1 MSPCRLQ
8 VRLTHELDTAFVRWT
23 CNQGAEKE
31 VEKKLGK
38 VVGRLRTALFKAL
51 AMPFSPRL
59 EFKYDKL
66 SEQIHAIEDAFDR
79 LHDL

>member
-1 MSPCRLQ
+1 M
-8 VRLTHELDTAFVRWT
+8 THELDTAFVRWT
-23 CNQGAEKE
+23 CNEGAREQA
-31 VEKKLGK
+31 EKKLGR
-38 VVGRLRTALFKAL
+38 VAGRLRTVLFKAL

-59 EFKYDKL
+59 EFRYDEL